1 MNVTFNN
8 QVLTQI
14 QGQLQ
19 GYDSTTDTDKN
30 NRTDYVKYNSLT
42 GGTFETTAKPG
53 WLNRAFHKGNVDTEI
68 DQTRKVFLRAVVD
81 EFIASCTNRKDLLL
95 QVPSKDASISEL
107 KNFAKN
113 VFSPELQAALKID
126 DYGEWG
132 VRVPLSKFRVNEALN
147 QLGKEICP
155 VDNQLGGSIIG
166 PSREKVQQEAL
177 FKERIMPAIEQIK
190 NMTVE
195 FKIDTNLS
203 EDHLSEDQLNLR
215 KRLVTDIMKFK
226 MLYMLFFGKTKTPF
240 FQKEIES
247 LATLLKSPDCN
258 PRDLLTHPNRTD
270 DILKKWRET
279 KNVFCGML
287 ADAVEKVLA
296 SGVYNGRSNLYTALQ
311 NENNRTMFQTSL
323 DIDFLKVDQ
332 VTDAFDKCLHYVI
345 CDNCRIN
352 PRVHRCCD
360 SVPGHEVVRAGG
372 QAILQINLH
381 SRNVECVA
389 ELYEKLNPNAQG
401 GNS

>member
-1 MNVTFNN
+1 MSVTFKN
-8 QVLTQI
+8 QALTQI

-53 WLNRAFHKGNVDTEI
+53 WLNRAFNKGNVVTEI

-155 VDNQLGGSIIG
+155 ADNQLGGSIIG
-166 PSREKVQQEAL
+166 PSRKKVQREAL

-195 FKIDTNLS
+195 FNIDTN
-203 EDHLSEDQLNLR
+203 LSEDQLNLR
-215 KRLVTDIMKFK
+215 KRLVTDIMKFE

-240 FQKEIES
+240 LQQEIES
-247 LATLLKSPDCN
+247 LATLLESPGCN
-258 PRDLLTHPNRTD
+258 PRDLLTYPNRTD

-279 KNVFCGML
+279 KNVFCRML

-311 NENNRTMFQTSL
+311 NGHNRPLLQTSL
-323 DIDFLKVDQ
+323 NTRFLKVDQ

-352 PRVHRCCD
+352 PRVHRCCG
-360 SVPGHEVVRAGG
+360 SVPGHEKVWEDG